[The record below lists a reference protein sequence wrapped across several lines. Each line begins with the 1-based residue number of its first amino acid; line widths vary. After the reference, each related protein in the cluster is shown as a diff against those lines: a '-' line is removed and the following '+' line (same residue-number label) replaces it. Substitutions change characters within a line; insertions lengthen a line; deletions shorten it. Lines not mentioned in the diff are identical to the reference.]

1 MFSTL
6 FQEILPDSSQ
16 EQSCK
21 EGAMPAVGHFLK
33 LLQERV
39 EDYMLPFSTYDEP
52 KEHPLMLHYGPNYNQ
67 TKLIQMIITIY
78 NGIPQPFEFF
88 HCFPD
93 TSEEELHL
101 FMKRAARHPHQYL
114 LLEVNNLPF
123 KLQEVY
129 MHPISC
135 FLPYTKCIGTAYRKE
150 IVNMIAVR
158 KCMLVR

>member
-1 MFSTL
+1 
-6 FQEILPDSSQ
+6 
-16 EQSCK
+16 
-21 EGAMPAVGHFLK
+21 
-33 LLQERV
+33 
-39 EDYMLPFSTYDEP
+39 
-52 KEHPLMLHYGPNYNQ
+52 
-67 TKLIQMIITIY
+67 MIITIY
-78 NGIPQPFEFF
+78 NGILQPFEFF

-129 MHPISC
+129 THLISY
-135 FLPYTKCIGTAYRKE
+135 FLPYMKCIGTAYREE

-158 KCMLVR
+158 KFMLVW